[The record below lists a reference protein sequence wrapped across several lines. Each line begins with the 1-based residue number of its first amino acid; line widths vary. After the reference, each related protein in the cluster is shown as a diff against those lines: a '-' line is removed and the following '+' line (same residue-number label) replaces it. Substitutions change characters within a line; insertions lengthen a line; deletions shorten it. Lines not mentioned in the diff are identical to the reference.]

1 MFSFIQIVFAFT
13 FPFSAFRFNLS
24 ALTALRAIET
34 ASLALCVSKLPPT
47 RLLAVFSYIKVASR
61 SRPCRN
67 A

>member
-34 ASLALCVSKLPPT
+34 ASFALHSLN
-47 RLLAVFSYIKVASR
+47 R
-61 SRPCRN
+61 SFNRTSCD
-67 A
+67 